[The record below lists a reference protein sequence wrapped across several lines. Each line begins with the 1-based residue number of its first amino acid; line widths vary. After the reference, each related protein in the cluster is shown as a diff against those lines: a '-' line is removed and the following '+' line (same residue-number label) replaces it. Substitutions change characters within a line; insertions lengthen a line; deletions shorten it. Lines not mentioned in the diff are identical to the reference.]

1 MELSA
6 VRYDGRIFAPVD
18 FEGAGE
24 PPTGRYS
31 QDGDLVSAEFAGA
44 HVLAGRLV
52 GRCAADGTIEA
63 AYCQVTADGRV
74 VAGRCVSTPSVL
86 PDGRLRLTEHWQRLD
101 GTTGV
106 SQIEEVAA

>member
-6 VRYDGRIFAPVD
+6 VRYDGRVFVAVG

-44 HVLAGRLV
+44 HVRVGRLV
-52 GRCAADGTIEA
+52 GRCAADGT
-63 AYCQVTADGRV
+63 VL
-74 VAGRCVSTPSVL
+74 AGRCVSTPSML

-101 GTTGV
+101 GTTGI